1 MAMPPCQTKKI
12 SDRSV
17 AVIGPVKK
25 EHVPKAGS
33 DDAGK
38 TAVDSDVGQVLFP
51 APSVLISKE
60 ISRSRCH
67 EDGRAEHEA
76 IHTDG
81 KIADKK
87 EILMHRKSFLRSVKD
102 LDRTKI
108 NVIGRDEAVPR
119 AIGRLGRGSGNGQ
132 RHRGRGR
139 RYRL

>member
-1 MAMPPCQTKKI
+1 MMPQNRRRFRC
-12 SDRSV
+12 R
-17 AVIGPVKK
+17 
-25 EHVPKAGS
+25 AG
-33 DDAGK
+33 
-38 TAVDSDVGQVLFP
+38 TFP

-119 AIGRLGRGSGNGQ
+119 AIPDALEEVQEMGSVTVDVAVDTGCDFVVPAELGKACHFFRFVEGG
-132 RHRGRGR
+132 
-139 RYRL
+139 